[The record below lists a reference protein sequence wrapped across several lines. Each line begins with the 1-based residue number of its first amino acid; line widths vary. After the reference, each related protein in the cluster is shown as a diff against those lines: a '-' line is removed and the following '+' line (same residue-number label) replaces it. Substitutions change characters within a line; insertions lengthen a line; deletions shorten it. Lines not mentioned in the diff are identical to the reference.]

1 MEQIPWIEKYRPN
14 DFDSIILEKNNKMI
28 LKNMIQEERIPHL
41 LFYGPPGTGKTTT
54 IINLIHQYQKYHH
67 QEHKELI
74 VHLNASDDRG
84 IEAIRNEIQMFT
96 STSYLFNK
104 GSKFI
109 ILDEIDYMTK
119 SAQYALFNLI
129 KETQSKTKVTF
140 CLICNYISKLHKSLQ
155 NISMAFKFNTLPKDH
170 ILLFLKNIVK
180 TEGISNISQRDIND
194 IIVLFNSDIRSMIN
208 YLQGLTQHKKKH
220 TILSHSNIN
229 ELIDIFLN
237 KPIDVSERK
246 LIHYMYKYNIEKQ
259 ELIIH
264 IFNNVIHHYKIT
276 PTLVYFIKSIL
287 HNNNFYLDE
296 FNNFFISNLVSLLR
310 L

>member
-1 MEQIPWIEKYRPN
+1 
-14 DFDSIILEKNNKMI
+14 
-28 LKNMIQEERIPHL
+28 
-41 LFYGPPGTGKTTT
+41 
-54 IINLIHQYQKYHH
+54 
-67 QEHKELI
+67 
-74 VHLNASDDRG
+74 
-84 IEAIRNEIQMFT
+84 
-96 STSYLFNK
+96 
-104 GSKFI
+104 
-109 ILDEIDYMTK
+109 
-119 SAQYALFNLI
+119 
-129 KETQSKTKVTF
+129 
-140 CLICNYISKLHKSLQ
+140 
-155 NISMAFKFNTLPKDH
+155 MAFKFNTLPKDH

-180 TEGISNISQRDIND
+180 TEGISNMSQRDIND

-276 PTLVYFIKSIL
+276 HTLVYFIKSIL

>member
-119 SAQYALFNLI
+119 TAQYALFNLI
-129 KETQSKTKVTF
+129 KDTQTKTKVTF

>member
-28 LKNMIQEERIPHL
+28 LKNIIQEERIPHL

-119 SAQYALFNLI
+119 TAQYALFNLI
-129 KETQSKTKVTF
+129 KDTQTKTKVTF

-180 TEGISNISQRDIND
+180 TEGISNMSQRDIND

>member
-28 LKNMIQEERIPHL
+28 LKNIIQEERIPHL

-119 SAQYALFNLI
+119 TAQYALFNLI
-129 KETQSKTKVTF
+129 KDTQTKTKVTF

-180 TEGISNISQRDIND
+180 TEGISNMSQRDIND

-276 PTLVYFIKSIL
+276 HTLVYFIKSIL